1 MEVQEAELGEETLKF
16 ILQDLEQVECI
27 CGEALGLERLHLYHE
42 VKHENQPSSSA
53 GASASCL
60 FVSWS
65 FYFLFFNQN
74 WSDFDD
80 KWQPRTLHDV
90 LRSSSE
96 EEERA

>member
-16 ILQDLEQVECI
+16 ILQDLEQVECM

-42 VKHENQPSSSA
+42 VKHENQPSSS
-53 GASASCL
+53 
-60 FVSWS
+60 WS
-65 FYFLFFNQN
+65 FYFFIFYQN

-96 EEERA
+96 EEERDWAPAGCRFKS